1 MNRFQDKTVLVTGG
15 NSGIGLAAAL
25 AFAAEGA
32 RVVITGRDRATLD
45 SAATIVGPQTLAVSY
60 DAAQPDSAKVLA
72 DAVAA
77 KGLRLDVAF
86 MNAGIAKFAAFDA
99 VSEALWD
106 ESFAV
111 NVRAPYFAL
120 QALLPLFNANSAI
133 VLNGSI
139 NAHIGMPGSSPYA
152 ASKAALVSL
161 ARTLS
166 GDLLDRGI
174 RVNVV
179 SCGPIATPL
188 HGWDATDPSKEP
200 PGAAQTRAQIPLKRF
215 GRPSEVAA
223 AVLYLASA
231 DAGFVVGTEL
241 IVDGGM
247 SQL

>member
-1 MNRFQDKTVLVTGG
+1 MNRFQDKNVLVTGG
-15 NSGIGLAAAL
+15 NSGIGLAAAQ

-32 RVVITGRDRATLD
+32 RVVITGRDRASLD
-45 SAATIVGPQTLAVSY
+45 TAATLIGPQALAVSY
-60 DAAQPDSAKVLA
+60 DAAQPDSARSLT
-72 DAVAA
+72 DAIAA
-77 KGLRLDVAF
+77 KGIRLDVAF
-86 MNAGIAKFAAFDA
+86 MNAGVAKFAAFDA

-106 ESFAV
+106 ECFAV
-111 NVRAPYFAL
+111 NVKAPYFAL
-120 QALLPLFNANSAI
+120 QALVPLFNPGGVI

-161 ARTLS
+161 AKTLS
-166 GDLLDRGI
+166 GDLLGRAI

-188 HGWDATDPSKEP
+188 HGWDATDPAKEP

>member
-1 MNRFQDKTVLVTGG
+1 MNRFQDKNVLVTGG
-15 NSGIGLAAAL
+15 NSGIGLATAQ
-25 AFAAEGA
+25 AFAGEGA
-32 RVVITGRDRATLD
+32 RVVITGRDRASLD
-45 SAATIVGPQTLAVSY
+45 AAATLIGPQTLAVCY
-60 DAAQPDSAKVLA
+60 DAARPDAARALA
-72 DAVAA
+72 DVIAA
-77 KGLRLDVAF
+77 KGIRLDVAF
-86 MNAGIAKFAAFDA
+86 MNAGIAKFAAF
-99 VSEALWD
+99 EAMTEVLWD

-111 NVRAPYFAL
+111 NVKAPYFAL
-120 QALLPLFNANSAI
+120 QALLPLFKPDGTI

-161 ARTLS
+161 AKTLS
-166 GDLLDRGI
+166 GDLLGRGI

-188 HGWDATDPSKEP
+188 HGWDATDPEKEP